1 MIQPLRRAHRWITA
15 VLAPVLATIL
25 TAGLAVRHPSPPLTE
40 SLPGRVAAG
49 NISEELRS
57 LKKVLAPDLLVYWV
71 RTAPSDTTLPP
82 DAHLLG
88 SLYGALGLDSS
99 QVSSG
104 YVLAYSLPDRRV
116 VACVA
121 VSTEVRRP

>member
-1 MIQPLRRAHRWITA
+1 MIQPLRCAHSWIMA
-15 VLAPVLATIL
+15 VLAPVLVAIF
-25 TAGLAVRHPSPPLTE
+25 TAGLAVRHPSRPLTE
-40 SLPGRVAAG
+40 FLPGRVSAG

-71 RTAPSDTTLPP
+71 RTAPSDAILSP
-82 DAHLLG
+82 DARLLG
-88 SLYGALGLDSS
+88 SLYGALGPDLS

-121 VSTEVRRP
+121 VRTEVRRP